1 MKDLP
6 LDGADVRAKWY
17 RIGEVALSL
26 GQERRRF
33 DGIIL
38 LGRRH
43 PPAEEFILGDLKVIR
58 DGSKSTILLNEI
70 HDWKKISILFQECT

>member
-1 MKDLP
+1 M
-6 LDGADVRAKWY
+6 RAKRS

-38 LGRRH
+38 LGRRRNF
-43 PPAEEFILGDLKVIR
+43 PTEEFVPGDLKVVR
-58 DGSKSTILLNEI
+58 DAGKSAILQVGTIG
-70 HDWKKISILFQECT
+70 KLFHGWSAWG